1 MQSQKLT
8 ATQATASEV
17 APAGAGFG
25 STPVVM
31 DRVTVERQ
39 ARQDRAAII
48 GGWVGGGL
56 AKLVHSFR
64 AANRRRQAMA
74 ELAALDNRMLADIG
88 ISRSEIRAAVSSASG
103 FLPRA
108 LNRSSA
114 ASSFNDDVVN
124 RVA

>member
-8 ATQATASEV
+8 VTQATASGV

-25 STPVVM
+25 STQAHA
-31 DRVTVERQ
+31 DRATVEHL
-39 ARQDRAAII
+39 ARHDRAATVGTWI
-48 GGWVGGGL
+48 GSGL
-56 AKLVHSFR
+56 AKLIASIR

-103 FLPRA
+103 FMPRA